1 MEGINFV
8 YIARKG
14 VYFVATTMYNT
25 HPSLII
31 ECLEKVTK
39 IIKDF
44 CGILNEESLRKNF
57 VLIYEIVD
65 EVMDYGY
72 PQMTSTELVRPFIV
86 SDPIMLES
94 QKYFLLFI

>member
-1 MEGINFV
+1 MH
-8 YIARKG
+8 
-14 VYFVATTMYNT
+14 FVATTMYNT
-25 HPSLII
+25 YPSLVI

-57 VLIYEIVD
+57 VLVYEIVD

-72 PQMTSTELVRPFIV
+72 PQMTSTELVKPFIV
-86 SDPIMLES
+86 SEAIMLDI
-94 QKYFLLFI
+94 QK